1 MAATIRRDRRTRTPL
16 GAGVGSLLDVGHG
29 TEVRPHDQRRQH
41 CTDGVRNH
49 CTDQRTRALHLQRKR
64 ASPPQRR
71 NWRTRREGSAFSASP
86 GCTGRIALVGCAP
99 PLSLR
104 GGVTFELWACIRA
117 GVMPSGIPLSDRRN
131 FRENRP
137 LLVSAELARPSIT
150 QQMGSEFHP
159 ARVTTINARLP
170 VSKRGR
176 PACRKYGEGELEV
189 VRSIHILRLPYIRIA
204 IYCGFAL
211 DNPRLQGA
219 LSRSRFLDR
228 ETGHPSAG
236 FTCSSPRSE
245 RSHHMS
251 YPDARG

>member
-1 MAATIRRDRRTRTPL
+1 
-16 GAGVGSLLDVGHG
+16 
-29 TEVRPHDQRRQH
+29 
-41 CTDGVRNH
+41 
-49 CTDQRTRALHLQRKR
+49 
-64 ASPPQRR
+64 
-71 NWRTRREGSAFSASP
+71 
-86 GCTGRIALVGCAP
+86 
-99 PLSLR
+99 
-104 GGVTFELWACIRA
+104 
-117 GVMPSGIPLSDRRN
+117 MPSGIPLSDRRN

-150 QQMGSEFHP
+150 QQVGSEFHP

-176 PACRKYGEGELEV
+176 PACRKFGEGELEV

-228 ETGHPSAG
+228 ETGIPALASHAVPRVRAQSPHELSGCPGVGASIELRATLVRACPSRAEERHG
-236 FTCSSPRSE
+236 KTPR
-245 RSHHMS
+245 
-251 YPDARG
+251 P